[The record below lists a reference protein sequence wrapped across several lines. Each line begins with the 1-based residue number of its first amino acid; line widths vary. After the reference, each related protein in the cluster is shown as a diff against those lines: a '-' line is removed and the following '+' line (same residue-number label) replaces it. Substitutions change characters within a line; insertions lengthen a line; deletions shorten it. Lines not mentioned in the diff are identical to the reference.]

1 MAKIFHFGCIWVRDS
16 SENRPEALGRA
27 LQRIARP
34 CGVGTKDS
42 VSDSLPMPQG
52 HLQKE
57 KR

>member
-1 MAKIFHFGCIWVRDS
+1 MPWVRDS

-34 CGVGTKDS
+34 CGVEINYS
-42 VSDSLPMPQG
+42 VMEDLPAPQG
-52 HLQKE
+52 HPKKE